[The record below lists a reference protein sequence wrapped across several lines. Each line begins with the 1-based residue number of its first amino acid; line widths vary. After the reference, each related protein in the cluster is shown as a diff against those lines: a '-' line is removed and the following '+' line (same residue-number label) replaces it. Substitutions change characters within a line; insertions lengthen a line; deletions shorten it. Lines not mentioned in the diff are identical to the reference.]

1 MYGTVIIIG
10 GGLAGSEAAWQLAE
24 RDIPVRLYE
33 MRPGRQTPVHKSG
46 DLAELV
52 CSNSLKSLDATSAA
66 GALKYELSALGSQLL
81 RWALETRVSAGGAL
95 AVDRRAFGGLVTK
108 RLESH
113 RNIELIREEFSD
125 LPDLAETGAPCVI
138 ATGPLTS
145 SALEARLVQLLGRE
159 SLAFF
164 DAAAPIVEAS
174 SLNKER
180 LFFQSRYDK
189 SGADYLNAPLTHDE
203 YDLLVHEL
211 TRGGRTIPRSFETA
225 DLFQA
230 CQPVEEVARSGHDT
244 LRYGALKPVGLVDPR
259 TDRRPWAVVQLRPE
273 NSERTAYNLVG
284 FQTNLTFGEQERIFR
299 LIPGLENAVFSRFG
313 VMHRNTFIDSP
324 RSLDRGF
331 ALRGRPSV
339 RFAGQITGTEGYVEA
354 MASGLVAALNTYAAL
369 QGRETVVLPEETVLG
384 ALFAHATDP
393 TVIGYQ
399 PMHVN
404 YGIIKPLSESL
415 RRKKERYAAY
425 GRRSRAAIEAF
436 RERHDFL
443 SFLSAYEVPFLL
455 P

>member
-1 MYGTVIIIG
+1 MYDMVTIIG

-33 MRPGRQTPVHKSG
+33 MRPVRQTPVHKSG

-52 CSNSLKSLDATSAA
+52 CSNSLKSLDETSAA
-66 GALKYELSALGSQLL
+66 GALKYELSVLGSQLL
-81 RWALETRVSAGGAL
+81 RWALETRVAAGGAL
-95 AVDRRAFGGLVTK
+95 AVDRKAFSRLVTK
-108 RLESH
+108 NLESH

-125 LPDLAETGAPCVI
+125 LPDLLKIGTPCII

-145 SALEARLVQLLGRE
+145 SVLEAHLVRLLGHE

-174 SLNKER
+174 SLNRER
-180 LFFQSRYDK
+180 LFFQSRYGK
-189 SGADYLNAPLTHDE
+189 SGADYLNAPLTRDE

-211 TRGGRTIPRSFETA
+211 TRGRRTIPRSFETT

-259 TDRRPWAVVQLRPE
+259 TDRRPWAAVQLRSE
-273 NSERTAYNLVG
+273 NSEGTAYNLVG

-324 RSLDRGF
+324 QLLDRGF
-331 ALRGRPSV
+331 ALRDMPFV

-354 MASGLVAALNTYAAL
+354 IASGLVIALNTYAAL
-369 QGRETVVLPEETVLG
+369 QGMETVVLPDETVLG
-384 ALFAHATDP
+384 SLFAHATDP
-393 TVIGYQ
+393 TVTGYQ

-404 YGIIKPLSESL
+404 YGIIRPLPESL

-425 GRRSRAAIEAF
+425 ARRSRAAIEVF
-436 RERHDFL
+436 RERHRFL
-443 SFLSAYEVPFLL
+443 SFLSTYEVPLLL